1 MRTLH
6 QGVACCAIAGAVIA
20 SILLHQP
27 QCTLEG
33 LDQHLL
39 RAYRRYRRWCKQNQ
53 VAGSCLRFTR
63 ARFNKEKWSSLPD
76 LSNQYKASTVKY
88 MQFWLHPY
96 LMDNRVA
103 GDEDLVCMSYS
114 LASFQYMLDT
124 RGPWM
129 SLPDRSR
136 TADYGN
142 RFLLFYQ
149 RLAGQNRGHR
159 RNFKIIPKCHYFCH
173 MIEYIATTGRNVRY
187 LVYAL

>member
-1 MRTLH
+1 
-6 QGVACCAIAGAVIA
+6 
-20 SILLHQP
+20 
-27 QCTLEG
+27 
-33 LDQHLL
+33 
-39 RAYRRYRRWCKQNQ
+39 
-53 VAGSCLRFTR
+53 
-63 ARFNKEKWSSLPD
+63 
-76 LSNQYKASTVKY
+76 
-88 MQFWLHPY
+88 
-96 LMDNRVA
+96 MDNRVA